1 MFNYIY
7 PVIASQACYPFYLSG
22 IGIASPEYHVIREE
36 GLVSHKILF
45 TIKGEGGL
53 NIDNKSYINIK
64 GTIFYVASGVP
75 HEYYPLDRE
84 WTFIKYKCKR

>member
-36 GLVSHKILF
+36 GLVSHQILF
-45 TIKGEGGL
+45 TML
-53 NIDNKSYINIK
+53 
-64 GTIFYVASGVP
+64 
-75 HEYYPLDRE
+75 
-84 WTFIKYKCKR
+84 